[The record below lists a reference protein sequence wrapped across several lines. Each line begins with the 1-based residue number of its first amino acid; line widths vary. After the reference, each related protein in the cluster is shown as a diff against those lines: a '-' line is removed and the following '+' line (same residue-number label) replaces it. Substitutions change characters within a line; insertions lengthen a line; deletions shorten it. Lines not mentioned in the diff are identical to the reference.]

1 VILVDGHLDLAMNRM
16 VFGRDPRESAHKT
29 REREAGLPSR
39 RWRGECMVGLEELRA
54 ARVAVVC
61 GTLFALRRKG
71 MDVDGLDPTLMYGNE
86 KEAEAIAL
94 RQLDVYREICA
105 EGQGFRAVRTREDLA
120 AVLAGWEDGAVG
132 DVGLI
137 VLMEGADPVVA
148 PEDVP
153 EWRDRGVRMIGL
165 SWRGTRYA
173 GGTGEPGPLTK
184 PGRKL
189 VREMDRAG
197 VVLDLSHAADE
208 SAREAL
214 EIFDGPIVA
223 SHSNPRAVCDSDRQ
237 IPDDLI
243 RAVAERAGVIGAV
256 PFNRMLQAGWSSE
269 DARVPLA
276 RVAECIDH
284 VTQTAGTHRAAAIGS
299 DFDGGFGAEAAPEGL
314 DTIADLPR
322 IADALSDRRYTDEQI
337 LDVMGRNW
345 IRFLERALP
354 AGEAG

>member
-1 VILVDGHLDLAMNRM
+1 
-16 VFGRDPRESAHKT
+16 
-29 REREAGLPSR
+29 
-39 RWRGECMVGLEELRA
+39 
-54 ARVAVVC
+54 
-61 GTLFALRRKG
+61 
-71 MDVDGLDPTLMYGNE
+71 
-86 KEAEAIAL
+86 
-94 RQLDVYREICA
+94 
-105 EGQGFRAVRTREDLA
+105 
-120 AVLAGWEDGAVG
+120 
-132 DVGLI
+132 
-137 VLMEGADPVVA
+137 
-148 PEDVP
+148 
-153 EWRDRGVRMIGL
+153 
-165 SWRGTRYA
+165 
-173 GGTGEPGPLTK
+173 
-184 PGRKL
+184 
-189 VREMDRAG
+189 MDRAG